1 MLTRKDKLLHYIQP
15 ATQLG
20 VEIGALDRPI
30 VSRDMGQIRY
40 VDHATTEEL
49 RVKYAD
55 PSTQIDTSKIVD
67 VDYIWGEK
75 GLGELLQA
83 DAPVDYLIA
92 SHVIEHV
99 PDLIGWLNEIHSIL
113 KPGGILSLAVPDKRR
128 CFDYLRNQTRTGEV
142 IDAYLKQRKKPAP
155 GQIFDDVASQVS
167 IQGKLFSWDTSYID
181 ESQLVHSSSVEDAL
195 TVAKTAFT
203 TGEYRDS
210 HCWVFT
216 PASFF
221 RMLSDLTRLGLFHF
235 DVAKF
240 YESSGNEFH
249 VSLRS
254 TDKPDQV
261 EIDQLAASLLES
273 EKAELTDYVLE
284 KKQLDFSALLEAEKA
299 KIVGEYQQEIGNL
312 KAEIRSMENTK
323 FWKMRNIWLKGK
335 KQLGLPL

>member
-1 MLTRKDKLLHYIQP
+1 
-15 ATQLG
+15 
-20 VEIGALDRPI
+20 
-30 VSRDMGQIRY
+30 
-40 VDHATTEEL
+40 
-49 RVKYAD
+49 
-55 PSTQIDTSKIVD
+55 
-67 VDYIWGEK
+67 
-75 GLGELLQA
+75 
-83 DAPVDYLIA
+83 
-92 SHVIEHV
+92 
-99 PDLIGWLNEIHSIL
+99 
-113 KPGGILSLAVPDKRR
+113 
-128 CFDYLRNQTRTGEV
+128 
-142 IDAYLKQRKKPAP
+142 
-155 GQIFDDVASQVS
+155 
-167 IQGKLFSWDTSYID
+167 
-181 ESQLVHSSSVEDAL
+181 
-195 TVAKTAFT
+195 
-203 TGEYRDS
+203 
-210 HCWVFT
+210 
-216 PASFF
+216 
-221 RMLSDLTRLGLFHF
+221 MLSDLTRLGLFHF